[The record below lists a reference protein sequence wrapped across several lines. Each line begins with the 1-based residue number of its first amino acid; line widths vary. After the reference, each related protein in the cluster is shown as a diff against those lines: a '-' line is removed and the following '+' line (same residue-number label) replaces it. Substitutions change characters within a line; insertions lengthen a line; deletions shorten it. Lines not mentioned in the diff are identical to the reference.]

1 MNEPEVRVRLESEA
15 YRPGDVLRGAFC
27 VEGEATADLKT
38 VELSVLWRSEGK
50 GDEDLGVIHYAEW
63 TPASGEVIDLSQP
76 REFEV
81 RLPRTPLSY
90 DGALVQVCWCV
101 RVRARWVGGG
111 ETLREE
117 PFRLGATAGPDGA
130 DT

>member
-27 VEGEATADLKT
+27 VEGEAAAELKT

-63 TPASGEVIDLSQP
+63 TPASGEAIDLSQP

-90 DGALVQVCWCV
+90 DGVIVKVHWCARV
-101 RVRARWVGGG
+101 RVRWADVT
-111 ETLREE
+111 EVVEE
-117 PFRLGATAGPDGA
+117 APFRLGNVAPVEAVR
-130 DT
+130 